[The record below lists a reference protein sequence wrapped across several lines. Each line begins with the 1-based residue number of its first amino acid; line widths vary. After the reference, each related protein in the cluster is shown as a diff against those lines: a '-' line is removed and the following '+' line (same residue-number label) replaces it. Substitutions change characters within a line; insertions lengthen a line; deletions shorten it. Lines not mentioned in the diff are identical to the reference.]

1 MPIPSP
7 VYYPP
12 FNITR
17 VSHVRLTVRD
27 LGAARDFYTA
37 IYGAV
42 VSDEEKDTVYLRGV
56 EETGHHSLVLRA
68 SSDGPRC
75 ERIGLR
81 VLTEEELEKGYTWFS
96 DAGLDPS
103 WAQAP
108 HQGRTLHVTDPF
120 GIPLELCARMAP
132 MPRLGSSVDQHHGG
146 VALRFDHFQILVPDV
161 QAACDFYSRLGFR
174 TSDYVVTGDG
184 ALAAVF
190 MHRKDV
196 PWDLVFFS
204 ARGPRMH
211 HFAFITPNAQDMFR
225 ACDVAGLRG
234 HGACVERGPGRHAM
248 GHVQYV
254 YFRDPDGHRGELLL
268 DAPHQMND
276 LENEPVLWDAAT
288 QNAKGWGLPP
298 QRAWYYEATKFAG
311 VEPQEPL
318 VAREMLSLEDYLS
331 SQTIV
336 A

>member
-1 MPIPSP
+1 MPVPSP

-27 LGAARDFYTA
+27 LGAARDFYTS
-37 IYGAV
+37 IYGAI
-42 VSDEEKDTVYLRGV
+42 VSSEEDDTVYLRGV
-56 EETGHHSLVLRA
+56 EEVGHHSLVLQRT
-68 SSDGPRC
+68 GEEPRC

-81 VLTEEELEKGYTWFS
+81 VLTEDELEKAADFFRQR
-96 DAGLDPS
+96 GLNPS
-103 WAQAP
+103 WVQAP
-108 HQGRTLHVTDPF
+108 YQGRTLHVTDPF
-120 GIPLELCARMAP
+120 GIPLELCARMSP
-132 MPRLGSSVDQHHGG
+132 MPRLGSAVDQHHGG

-161 QAACDFYSRLGFR
+161 QSACDFYTTMGFR
-174 TSDYVVTGDG
+174 TSDYVIDREGN
-184 ALAAVF
+184 LAAVF

-225 ACDVAGLRG
+225 ACDIAGLRG
-234 HGACVERGPGRHAM
+234 YGGTVERGPGRHAM

-268 DAPHQMND
+268 DAPHQMTD
-276 LENEPVLWDAAT
+276 LENEPLRWDSAK
-288 QNAKGWGLPP
+288 QNERGWGLPA
-298 QRAWYYEATKFAG
+298 QRTWYHEATKFVG
-311 VEPQEPL
+311 VEPEDPL
-318 VAREMLSLEDYLS
+318 IPREMLTLESYLNSLPVLG
-331 SQTIV
+331 
-336 A
+336 